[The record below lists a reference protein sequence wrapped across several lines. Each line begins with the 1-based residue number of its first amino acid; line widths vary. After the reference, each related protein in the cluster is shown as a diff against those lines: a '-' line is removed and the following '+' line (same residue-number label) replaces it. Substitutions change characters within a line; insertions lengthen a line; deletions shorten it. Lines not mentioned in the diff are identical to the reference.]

1 MKEGRWYTLSLLSTF
16 FIALTLRLILPLEFN
31 VWGPDT
37 GENYYIAKF
46 FAVNGMMP
54 SPYYGFG
61 LTYTEFPTAYQLV
74 ASIARLAGVSTAST
88 VELTTPFVTSL
99 LVFPVA
105 GIALTVT
112 GRRAA
117 GMLSALFYATS
128 IVIVGH
134 TSILASDPIGEVVLV
149 FFIYFYLN
157 SRRDRMMTAMA
168 MISALAM
175 IPTYHLGTVILLLFL
190 YAVLFYCSFFKRED
204 SEQLLKSLAFI
215 LTITTFTW
223 VYWLV
228 EAPVFLVHF
237 ILENPHLSLEEAISA
252 PYLLAFVLFILGS
265 LFRGRRW
272 TPPTGGRLEIKNVYY
287 IAILVAGVVG
297 VSYITFAGAPSIPI
311 FPSAYTLLNL
321 PTVVC
326 TLLGIAAFM
335 PAVRGESRTHTLG
348 LTLFALGLVVLVGVV
363 TNIDYLVPERLV
375 EYLLLFIATFAG
387 IGLMLLIETVPKNM
401 RVVATAVLA
410 VALVASCGVST
421 AMVGATTTPSK
432 IGATPAKD
440 LSATQWLKW
449 NTGGGSVVASD
460 HRLSSLIFGFSDRNA
475 TWEIG
480 GYPIFMAGNLSQMEG
495 ALNLSQTPSGNKT
508 VDFLMLDTYMVND
521 ANFYPNQTAIP
532 IPPDVMENITG
543 SGDFVLVYS
552 NGFSQ
557 LYAYA
562 P

>member
-1 MKEGRWYTLSLLSTF
+1 MKEGRWFTFSLLSTF

-74 ASIARLAGVSTAST
+74 ASIARLAGVSTASS
-88 VELTTPFVTSL
+88 VELTTSFVTSF

-112 GRRAA
+112 GRKSA
-117 GMLSALFYATS
+117 GILAALFYATS
-128 IVIVGH
+128 TVIVGH

-168 MISALAM
+168 MISGLAM

-190 YAVLFYCSFFKRED
+190 YTVLFYYSFFKKED
-204 SEQLLKSLAFI
+204 GEQLLKSLTFI
-215 LTITTFTW
+215 LIITTLTW
-223 VYWLV
+223 IYWLT

-237 ILENPHLSLEEAISA
+237 ILENPHLTLEEAISA
-252 PYLLAFVLFILGS
+252 PYLLAFMLFILGS

-272 TPPTGGRLEIKNVYY
+272 APASGGRLEIKPVYP
-287 IAILVAGVVG
+287 IAAIVAGVAG
-297 VSYITFAGAPSIPI
+297 VSYLSLAGVSSIPI
-311 FPSAYTLLNL
+311 YPSAYTLLDL

-326 TLLGIAAFM
+326 TLLGIAAFL
-335 PAVRGESRTHTLG
+335 PAVRSEAKTYPLA
-348 LTLFALGLVVLVGVV
+348 LTLLALGVIVLVGVV
-363 TNIDYLVPERLV
+363 TNIDYLVPERMV
-375 EYLLLFIATFAG
+375 EYLLLFIATFSG
-387 IGLMLLIETVPKNM
+387 IGIMLLIEMAPKNI
-401 RVVATAVLA
+401 RVAVTVVLT
-410 VALVASCGVST
+410 VALVVTCGVST
-421 AMVGATTTPSK
+421 AMVGVTTTPSK

-449 NTGGGSVVASD
+449 NTGSGSVVASD
-460 HRLSSLIFGFSDRNA
+460 HRLSSLVFGFSDRNA

-480 GYPIFMAGNLSQMEG
+480 GYPIFMAKGLSQMEG

-508 VDFLMLDTYMVND
+508 VDFLMLDTYMVQG

-532 IPPDVMENITG
+532 IPPAVLVNISN